1 MVDVALYGNLTKDI
15 IFNGFEQTTSIGS
28 IGNVWDA
35 LVKLN
40 QKLTIHIEPTTIGTA
55 LIYVDKDNNT
65 RVSKPNLYLKVNQP
79 KVVEAK
85 WSHILYLNHI
95 KDLEFVKSIQN
106 SIISADIAGKG
117 KFDLDILTYID
128 YLFISDEDI
137 IDLDIL
143 LDKIKGCVILHS
155 NSGSTIYKKDGTSI
169 VTNHKTIDGVNVLG
183 AGDYFASTFINFMLQ
198 TNDIEVSI
206 KIAHNKTIS
215 FLKDK
220 I

>member
-40 QKLTIHIEPTTIGTA
+40 QKLSIQIEPTTIGTA
-55 LIYVDKDNNT
+55 LIYVDTDNNT
-65 RVSKPNLYLKVNQP
+65 RVSKPNLYLKTNKP

-95 KDLEFVKSIQN
+95 KDLEFVKEIQN
-106 SIISADIAGKG
+106 SVVSADVAGKG

-137 IDLDIL
+137 IDLDTL
-143 LDKIKGCVILHS
+143 LDKVKGCVILHS
-155 NSGSTIYKKDGTSI
+155 NSGSTIYKKDGTTI

-183 AGDYFASTFINFMLQ
+183 AGDYFASAFINFMLQ
-198 TNDIEVSI
+198 TNDIEISI
-206 KIAHNKTIS
+206 KIAHNETIS

>member
-1 MVDVALYGNLTKDI
+1 MVDIALYGNLTKDI

-40 QKLTIHIEPTTIGTA
+40 QKLSIHIEPTTIGTA
-55 LIYVDKDNNT
+55 LIYVDTDNNT
-65 RVSKPNLYLKVNQP
+65 RVSKPNLYLKTNQP
-79 KVVEAK
+79 KVVEAM

-106 SIISADIAGKG
+106 SIVSADVAGKG

-137 IDLDIL
+137 IDLNTL
-143 LDKIKGCVILHS
+143 LDKVKGCVILHS
-155 NSGSTIYKKDGTSI
+155 NSGSTIYKKDGTAI
-169 VTNHKTIDGVNVLG
+169 VTKHKTIDGVNVLG
-183 AGDYFASTFINFMLQ
+183 AGDYFASAFINFMLQ

-206 KIAHNKTIS
+206 KIAHNETIS
-215 FLKDK
+215 FLKEK

>member
-40 QKLTIHIEPTTIGTA
+40 QKLSIHIEPTTICTA
-55 LIYVDKDNNT
+55 LIYVDTDNNT
-65 RVSKPNLYLKVNQP
+65 RVSKPNLYLKTNQP

-106 SIISADIAGKG
+106 SIVSAEVAGKG
-117 KFDLDILTYID
+117 QFDLDILTYID

-137 IDLDIL
+137 IDLDTL
-143 LDKIKGCVILHS
+143 LDKVKGCVILHS
-155 NSGSTIYKKDGTSI
+155 NSGSTIYKKDGTTI

-183 AGDYFASTFINFMLQ
+183 AGDYFASAFINFMLQ

-206 KIAHNKTIS
+206 KIAHNETIS

>member
-40 QKLTIHIEPTTIGTA
+40 QKLSIHIEPTTIGTA
-55 LIYVDKDNNT
+55 LIYVDTDNNT
-65 RVSKPNLYLKVNQP
+65 RVSKPNLYLKTNQP
-79 KVVEAK
+79 KIVEAK

-95 KDLEFVKSIQN
+95 KNLEFVKSIQN
-106 SIISADIAGKG
+106 SVLSADVAGKG
-117 KFDLDILTYID
+117 KFDLDT
-128 YLFISDEDI
+128 
-137 IDLDIL
+137 L
-143 LDKIKGCVILHS
+143 LDKVKGCVILHS
-155 NSGSTIYKKDGTSI
+155 NSGSTIYKKDGTTI

-183 AGDYFASTFINFMLQ
+183 AGDYFASAFINCMLQ
-198 TNDIEVSI
+198 TNDIEISI
-206 KIAHNKTIS
+206 KIAHNETIS
-215 FLKDK
+215 FLKNK

>member
-55 LIYVDKDNNT
+55 LIYVDTDNNT
-65 RVSKPNLYLKVNQP
+65 RVSKPNLYLKTNQP

-95 KDLEFVKSIQN
+95 KDLEFLKSIQN
-106 SIISADIAGKG
+106 SIISADVAGKG

-143 LDKIKGCVILHS
+143 LDKIKCCVILHS
-155 NSGSTIYKKDGTSI
+155 NSGSAIYKKDGTTI
-169 VTNHKTIDGVNVLG
+169 ITNHKIIDGVNVLG
-183 AGDYFASTFINFMLQ
+183 AGDYFASAFINSMLQ

-206 KIAHNKTIS
+206 KIAHNETIS

>member
-40 QKLTIHIEPTTIGTA
+40 QKLSIHIEPTTIGTA
-55 LIYVDKDNNT
+55 LIYVDTDNNT
-65 RVSKPNLYLKVNQP
+65 RVSKPNLYLKTNKP

-95 KDLEFVKSIQN
+95 KDLEFVKEIQN
-106 SIISADIAGKG
+106 SVVSADVAGKG

-137 IDLDIL
+137 IDLDTL
-143 LDKIKGCVILHS
+143 LDKVKGCVILHS
-155 NSGSTIYKKDGTSI
+155 NSGSTIYKKDGTTI

-183 AGDYFASTFINFMLQ
+183 AGDYFASAFINFMLQ
-198 TNDIEVSI
+198 TNDIEISI
-206 KIAHNKTIS
+206 KIAHNETIS

>member
-1 MVDVALYGNLTKDI
+1 MVDIALYGNLTKDI

-40 QKLTIHIEPTTIGTA
+40 QKLSIHIEPTTIGTA
-55 LIYVDKDNNT
+55 LIYVDTYNNT
-65 RVSKPNLYLKVNQP
+65 RVSKPNLYLKTNQP

-95 KDLEFVKSIQN
+95 KDLEFVKTIQN
-106 SIISADIAGKG
+106 SIVSADVAGKG

-137 IDLDIL
+137 IDLDTL
-143 LDKIKGCVILHS
+143 LDKVKGCVILHS
-155 NSGSTIYKKDGTSI
+155 NSGSTIYKKDGNTI
-169 VTNHKTIDGVNVLG
+169 VTKHKTIDGVNVLG
-183 AGDYFASTFINFMLQ
+183 AGDYFASAFINFMLQ

-206 KIAHNKTIS
+206 KIAHNETIS

>member
-55 LIYVDKDNNT
+55 LIYVDTDNNT

-95 KDLEFVKSIQN
+95 KDLEFLKSIQN
-106 SIISADIAGKG
+106 SIISADVAGKG
-117 KFDLDILTYID
+117 KFHLDILTYID

-143 LDKIKGCVILHS
+143 LGKIKGCVILHS
-155 NSGSTIYKKDGTSI
+155 NSGSTIYKKDGTTI

-183 AGDYFASTFINFMLQ
+183 AGDYFASAFINFMLQ

-206 KIAHNKTIS
+206 KIAHNETIS

>member
-40 QKLTIHIEPTTIGTA
+40 QKLAIHIEPTTIGTA
-55 LIYVDKDNNT
+55 LIYVDTNNNT

-106 SIISADIAGKG
+106 SIISADVAGKG

-137 IDLDIL
+137 IDLDVL

-155 NSGSTIYKKDGTSI
+155 NSGSTIYKKDGTTI
-169 VTNHKTIDGVNVLG
+169 ITNHKTIDGVNVLG
-183 AGDYFASTFINFMLQ
+183 AGDYFASAFINFMLQ

-206 KIAHNKTIS
+206 KIAHNETIS

>member
-1 MVDVALYGNLTKDI
+1 MVDVVLYGNLTKDI

-40 QKLTIHIEPTTIGTA
+40 QKLSIHIEPTTIGTA
-55 LIYVDKDNNT
+55 LIYVDTDNNT
-65 RVSKPNLYLKVNQP
+65 RVSKPNLYLKTNQP

-95 KDLEFVKSIQN
+95 KDLEFVKTIQN
-106 SIISADIAGKG
+106 SIVSADVAGKG

-137 IDLDIL
+137 IDLDTL
-143 LDKIKGCVILHS
+143 LDKVKGCVILHS
-155 NSGSTIYKKDGTSI
+155 NSGSTIYKKDGTTI
-169 VTNHKTIDGVNVLG
+169 VTNHKTIYGVNVLG
-183 AGDYFASTFINFMLQ
+183 AGDYFASAFINFMLQ

-206 KIAHNKTIS
+206 KIAHNETIS